1 MGFGQGLSGLNAAAQ
16 NLDVIGN
23 NIANSGTVGFKS
35 GSATFADVYA
45 SSRVGLGVQVA
56 SINQRFTVGT
66 ISSTGNQF
74 DMAIDGAKGLFRVQ
88 DPSGNI
94 LYTRNGQ
101 FFANKDN
108 YIVNAQGQRLTG
120 YGVNGTDLQPIM
132 VPVGNIAPRATD
144 VVTTKTN
151 LDANAPAI
159 SPISLPVVDGTIV
172 LAGGPAPGTYTYRV
186 NADGE
191 VVWNG
196 TPPVDGAYTSADG
209 SAVNIAALNPLP
221 ASALPAVGAGE
232 TAFANGTI
240 ILAGGPTPGTYT
252 YRVNAGGEVVWNGT
266 PPADGAYTSA
276 DGSAVA
282 VDAATPLTAASLSPG
297 VGENAYAAG
306 TVVLAGGPTPGT
318 YNYWV
323 DAFGDI
329 VWEGTPPGAGAYTS
343 ANGGAVTIT
352 AGAPLLAGALPPAGA
367 GENAFAPAVIG
378 HPFNPANPD
387 SFTHSLPISV
397 YDSLGNAHQLTQYF
411 VKRES
416 ATPNESS
423 WQVYY
428 RLNGNP
434 ITSHPDTAPASL
446 TFASNG
452 LMLAGGTQTL
462 NIANPGGTNSPADAI
477 SINLSYAGSTQFGGE
492 FSPNFTQTGYPTG
505 EYAGMSIAT
514 DGAIV
519 ANYTNGET
527 QAMGYVALADFNNL
541 QGLQPVGGNA
551 WVETGASGGPVVGR
565 PGSNGLA
572 TLQGQSV
579 EESNVDMSQELVNM
593 IIAQR
598 TYQANAQT
606 IKTQDQVL
614 QTLITMR

>member
-16 NLDVIGN
+16 ELDVIGN

-35 GSATFADVYA
+35 SSAAFADVYA
-45 SSRVGLGVQVA
+45 NSKVGLGTQVA

-66 ISSTGNQF
+66 ISATGNQF
-74 DMAIDGAKGLFRVQ
+74 DMAIDGAKGMFRVQ
-88 DPSGNI
+88 DASGNI

-101 FFANKDN
+101 FYANKDN

-120 YGVNGTDLQPIM
+120 YGVNGTDLVPIM

-144 VVTTKTN
+144 GLTTKTN
-151 LDANAPAI
+151 LDANAAVIHPA
-159 SPISLPVVDGTIV
+159 SVPQTLGTIV
-172 LAGGPAPGTYTYRV
+172 LDDGVNPVASYSYTINDAG
-186 NADGE
+186 D
-191 VVWNG
+191 VVWS
-196 TPPVDGAYTSADG
+196 GAA
-209 SAVNIAALNPLP
+209 
-221 ASALPAVGAGE
+221 
-232 TAFANGTI
+232 
-240 ILAGGPTPGTYT
+240 
-252 YRVNAGGEVVWNGT
+252 
-266 PPADGAYTSA
+266 PADGAYTSA
-276 DGSAVA
+276 DGSTVNIA
-282 VDAATPLTAASLSPG
+282 AATPL
-297 VGENAYAAG
+297 
-306 TVVLAGGPTPGT
+306 
-318 YNYWV
+318 
-323 DAFGDI
+323 
-329 VWEGTPPGAGAYTS
+329 S
-343 ANGGAVTIT
+343 ADD
-352 AGAPLLAGALPPAGA
+352 LPAQGA
-367 GENAFAPAVIG
+367 GETAFVAAIVG
-378 HPFNPANPD
+378 HPFDPNDAQ

-416 ATPNESS
+416 ATPGESA

-428 RLNGNP
+428 RMDGAP
-434 ITSHPDTAPASL
+434 IASHPDTAPAELRFTS
-446 TFASNG
+446 SG
-452 LMLAGGTQTL
+452 LLLSGGTQTL
-462 NIANPGGTNSPADAI
+462 SVTNPGGANSPADDLG
-477 SINLSYAGSTQFGGE
+477 INLSYAGSTQFGGD

-505 EYAGMSIAT
+505 EYAGMSIAE

-527 QAMGYVALADFNNL
+527 QAMGYIALADFNNL

>member
-35 GSATFADVYA
+35 ASATFADVYA
-45 SSRVGLGVQVA
+45 SSKVGLGVQVA
-56 SINQRFTVGT
+56 SVNQRFTVGT

-108 YIVNAQGQRLTG
+108 YIVNAQGHRLTG
-120 YGVNGTDLQPIM
+120 YGVSGTDLGPIM
-132 VPVGNIAPRATD
+132 VPVGNIPPRATD
-144 VVTTKTN
+144 GVTTKTN
-151 LDANAPAI
+151 LDANAPVIHPNPSAMV
-159 SPISLPVVDGTIV
+159 PGAIV
-172 LAGGPAPGTYTYRV
+172 LDDGSNPAVTHSYTV

-191 VVWNG
+191 VVWG
-196 TPPVDGAYTSADG
+196 APGAPAPGVYTTGDGAST
-209 SAVNIAALNPLP
+209 V
-221 ASALPAVGAGE
+221 
-232 TAFANGTI
+232 T
-240 ILAGGPTPGTYT
+240 
-252 YRVNAGGEVVWNGT
+252 VV
-266 PPADGAYTSA
+266 
-276 DGSAVA
+276 
-282 VDAATPLTAASLSPG
+282 AATPLAADTLP
-297 VGENAYAAG
+297 
-306 TVVLAGGPTPGT
+306 
-318 YNYWV
+318 
-323 DAFGDI
+323 
-329 VWEGTPPGAGAYTS
+329 
-343 ANGGAVTIT
+343 
-352 AGAPLLAGALPPAGA
+352 APDTGA
-367 GENAFAPAVIG
+367 GEVAFVPAVVG
-378 HPFNPANPD
+378 HPFDPNNAD

-416 ATPNESS
+416 ATPGESS
-423 WQVYY
+423 WEVYY
-428 RLNGNP
+428 RLNGAP
-434 ITSHPDTAPASL
+434 IDSHPDTNPAQL
-446 TFASNG
+446 TFSSSG
-452 LMLAGGTQTL
+452 LLLSGGTQPISI
-462 NIANPGGTNSPADAI
+462 NNPGGANSPAEDLN
-477 SINLSYAGSTQFGGE
+477 INLSYAGSTQFGGD
-492 FSPNFTQTGYPTG
+492 FSPNFTQTGYATG
-505 EYAGMSIAT
+505 EYAGMSIAE

-519 ANYTNGET
+519 ANYTNGES
-527 QAMGYVALADFNNL
+527 QAMGYIALADFNNL

>member
-66 ISSTGNQF
+66 LSSTGNQF

-151 LDANAPAI
+151 LDANAAVI
-159 SPISLPVVDGTIV
+159 SPITVV
-172 LAGGPAPGTYTYRV
+172 
-186 NADGE
+186 
-191 VVWNG
+191 
-196 TPPVDGAYTSADG
+196 
-209 SAVNIAALNPLP
+209 
-221 ASALPAVGAGE
+221 
-232 TAFANGTI
+232 
-240 ILAGGPTPGTYT
+240 PTPGTLSLT
-252 YRVNAGGEVVWNGT
+252 DT
-266 PPADGAYTSA
+266 
-276 DGSAVA
+276 GSAVTSFSYTVNSA
-282 VDAATPLTAASLSPG
+282 GEVSITSPAMVDGETYTLGAFSYTYNAATPAPIMAADLPAADGTDHIAFIPG
-297 VGENAYAAG
+297 V
-306 TVVLAGGPTPGT
+306 V
-318 YNYWV
+318 
-323 DAFGDI
+323 
-329 VWEGTPPGAGAYTS
+329 
-343 ANGGAVTIT
+343 
-352 AGAPLLAGALPPAGA
+352 
-367 GENAFAPAVIG
+367 G
-378 HPFNPANPD
+378 HPFDPTNVD

-416 ATPNESS
+416 AAPNESS
-423 WQVYY
+423 WEVYY
-428 RLNGNP
+428 RLNGQEIGSHDDLNP
-434 ITSHPDTAPASL
+434 AQL
-446 TFASNG
+446 TFTSSG
-452 LMLAGGTQTL
+452 LLISGGTQVLTVP
-462 NIANPGGTNSPADAI
+462 NPGGTNSPADDLT
-477 SINLSYAGSTQFGGE
+477 INLSYAGSTQFGGE

-527 QAMGYVALADFNNL
+527 QAMGYVALADFTNL